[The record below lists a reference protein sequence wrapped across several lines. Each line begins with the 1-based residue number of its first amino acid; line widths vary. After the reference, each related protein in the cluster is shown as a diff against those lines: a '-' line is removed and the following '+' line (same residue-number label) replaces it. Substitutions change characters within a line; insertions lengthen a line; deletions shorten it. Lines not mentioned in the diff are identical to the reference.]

1 LTGTPGRDGWG
12 IRVGTWTPI
21 TVSSMTAPP
30 DAVPTDPIG
39 DEGLSGTPRAQ
50 QFAEGNK
57 LEVGILWRITRMGL
71 AHRWRMALAAG
82 ATVAAAFFQL
92 FIPRYVGEAVDSAQG
107 LLGAGAASPE
117 MAREALFAAGMMVL
131 LFSIMRGLF
140 TLMQNYHGEGIGHCI
155 GYELRLAFY
164 EQVQRL
170 SFSFHD
176 KVHTGDLITRGMLDL
191 EGVRMFISTGLIRTL
206 LLTVLI
212 GGSAYLLMNTNL
224 TLGLLALSFVPF
236 VGWRSAV
243 ARLKLR
249 WMWLLMQERLSVITR
264 RMEENLTG
272 IRVVRAFSAQ
282 KFELEQFE
290 TASIETLKVA
300 IKRVTVRVANTTVMT
315 FAFFTSM
322 VLVLWFGG
330 LQVVDGEITVGVL
343 AEVLTFM
350 MILQMPVRQIG
361 MMVNSF
367 ARASTCGSRL
377 FEVID
382 RDPRIKDQE
391 AAPDLKLE
399 KGVLRFEDVRFSFGA
414 DSSDTRVLDGVSFS
428 VGPGE
433 TLGIVG
439 PPGSGK
445 STIAHLVP
453 RFYDV
458 TGGRVTID
466 DQDIREVSLESLREA
481 VSVVQQDA
489 FLFTA
494 SIENNIAYGD
504 PWSDG
509 ERIARANR
517 SAQLH
522 DYVAKLPAG
531 YETLVGERGVSLSG
545 GQRQRLS
552 IARGILSDPSILV
565 FDDSTAAVD
574 AATERR
580 IRMALREGQDKRAT
594 VIISHRL
601 GSLMHANEILFVEAG
616 RVVERGSH
624 DALMAQGG
632 RYHDLYRLQS
642 RPGDDHGVEVAAP
655 GEAS

>member
-1 LTGTPGRDGWG
+1 MTTTDA
-12 IRVGTWTPI
+12 
-21 TVSSMTAPP
+21 SSDAAPP
-30 DAVPTDPIG
+30 D
-39 DEGLSGTPRAQ
+39 EGLDNTPRAE
-50 QFAEGNK
+50 QFAEGSK
-57 LEVGILWRITRMGL
+57 LEVGILLRIARMGL
-71 AHRWRMALAAG
+71 GHRWRMATAVV
-82 ATVAAAFFQL
+82 ATVAAAIFQL
-92 FIPRYVGEAVDSAQG
+92 FIPRYVGQAVDNAQG
-107 LLGAGAASPE
+107 LLGLGVEAAGVAQD
-117 MAREALFAAGMMVL
+117 ALWTAGMMIVF
-131 LFSIMRGLF
+131 FSILRGLF
-140 TLMQNYHGEGIGHCI
+140 TMLQNYHGEGIGHCI

-206 LLTVLI
+206 LLTILI
-212 GGSAYLLMNTNL
+212 GGSAYFLMSTNL
-224 TLGLLALSFVPF
+224 VLGLLALSFVPF

-282 KFELEQFE
+282 KFELDQFE
-290 TASIETLKVA
+290 TASSETLDVA
-300 IKRVTVRVANTTVMT
+300 IQRVTVRVSNTTVMT
-315 FAFFTSM
+315 FAFFASM
-322 VLVLWFGG
+322 VLVLWVGG
-330 LQVVDGEITVGVL
+330 LQVIDGEITVGLL

-367 ARASTCGSRL
+367 ARASTCGARL

-382 RDPRIKDQE
+382 RDPRIKDQP
-391 AAPDLKLE
+391 AAPDLKIDH
-399 KGVLRFEDVRFSFGA
+399 GVLTFENVEFSFGSG
-414 DSSDTRVLDGVSFS
+414 SSDTRVLAGVSFS
-428 VGPGE
+428 VGSGE

-458 TGGRVTID
+458 TGGRVSID
-466 DQDIREVSLESLREA
+466 GQDIRDISLDSLRQA

-522 DYVAKLPAG
+522 DYVAKLPGG

-552 IARGILSDPSILV
+552 IARGILSNPSILV

-574 AATERR
+574 AGTERR
-580 IRMALREGQDKRAT
+580 IRLGLRDGQDKRAT

-601 GSLMHANEILFVEAG
+601 GSLMHAGEILFIEAG

-624 DALMAQGG
+624 DELMALGG
-632 RYHDLYRLQS
+632 RYHDLYQLQS
-642 RPGDDHGVEVAAP
+642 RPGEDHGVEVAAL
-655 GEAS
+655 GETK

>member
-1 LTGTPGRDGWG
+1 
-12 IRVGTWTPI
+12 
-21 TVSSMTAPP
+21 VSSTTAPSNAEP
-30 DAVPTDPIG
+30 SDAGLED
-39 DEGLSGTPRAQ
+39 GLSNTPRAQ

-57 LEVGILWRITRMGL
+57 LEVGILWRILRMGL
-71 AHRWRMALAAG
+71 AHRWRMATAVG
-82 ATVAAAFFQL
+82 ATIAAAIFQL
-92 FIPRYVGEAVDSAQG
+92 FIPRYVGEAVDHAQG
-107 LLGAGAASPE
+107 LLGLGTVSPE
-117 MAREALFAAGMMVL
+117 MAQEALWGAGMMVL
-131 LFSIMRGLF
+131 FFSILRGLF
-140 TLMQNYHGEGIGHCI
+140 TLLQNYHGEGIGHCI
-155 GYELRLAFY
+155 GYELRLSFY

-191 EGVRMFISTGLIRTL
+191 EGVRMFISTGVIRTV

-212 GGSAYLLMNTNL
+212 GGSAWLLMGSNL
-224 TLGLLALSFVPF
+224 VLGLLALSFVPF

-272 IRVVRAFSAQ
+272 IRVVRAFGAQ

-290 TASIETLKVA
+290 TASTDALEVA
-300 IKRVTVRVANTTVMT
+300 IQRVTVRVSNTTVMS
-315 FAFFTSM
+315 FAFFASM
-322 VLVLWFGG
+322 VLVLWVGG
-330 LQVVDGEITVGVL
+330 LQVIDGEITVGVL

-367 ARASTCGSRL
+367 ARASTCGARL

-382 RDPRIKDQE
+382 REPRIKDRA

-399 KGVLRFEDVRFSFGA
+399 KGVLSFEDVRFSFGP
-414 DSSDTRVLDGVSFS
+414 DSADTRVLDGVSFS

-458 TGGRVTID
+458 TRGRVTID
-466 DQDIREVSLESLREA
+466 GQDIREVSLDSLRAA

-522 DYVAKLPAG
+522 DYVAKLPSG

-552 IARGILSDPSILV
+552 IARGILSNPSILV

-580 IRMALREGQDKRAT
+580 IRLALREGQEKRAT

-601 GSLMHANEILFVEAG
+601 GSLMHADEILFIEAG

-624 DALMAQGG
+624 EALMKHGG

-642 RPGDDHGVEVAAP
+642 RPGDDHGVDVAAI
-655 GEAS
+655 GETR

>member
-1 LTGTPGRDGWG
+1 MTS
-12 IRVGTWTPI
+12 I
-21 TVSSMTAPP
+21 TANETNPP
-30 DAVPTDPIG
+30 T
-39 DEGLSGTPRAQ
+39 DEGLSGTARAD
-50 QFAEGNK
+50 QFADGSK
-57 LEVGILWRITRMGL
+57 FEVDILMRITRMGL
-71 AHRWRMALAAG
+71 AHHWRMTTAVVATIGAAI
-82 ATVAAAFFQL
+82 FQL
-92 FIPRYVGEAVDSAQG
+92 FIPRYVGQAVDHAQG
-107 LLGAGAASPE
+107 LLGGGVAAGGDAHAALWTAAS
-117 MAREALFAAGMMVL
+117 MIVFFSVL
-131 LFSIMRGLF
+131 RGVFSM
-140 TLMQNYHGEGIGHCI
+140 MQNYHGESIGHCI

-191 EGVRMFISTGLIRTL
+191 EGVRMFISTGVIRTL

-212 GGSAYLLMNTNL
+212 GGSAYFLMSTDAV
-224 TLGLLALSFVPF
+224 LGLLALSFVPF
-236 VGWRSAV
+236 VSWRSAV

-264 RMEENLTG
+264 LMEENLTG

-282 KFELEQFE
+282 KFELDQFE
-290 TASIETLKVA
+290 KASEDALGVA
-300 IKRVTVRVANTTVMT
+300 IQRVSVRVSNTTVMS
-315 FAFFTSM
+315 FAFFASM
-322 VLVLWFGG
+322 VLVLWVGG
-330 LQVVDGEITVGVL
+330 LKVIDGEITVGRL

-350 MILQMPVRQIG
+350 MLLQMPVRQIG

-367 ARASTCGSRL
+367 ARASTCGVRL

-382 RDPRIKDQE
+382 RDPRIKDRD
-391 AAPDLKLE
+391 AAPPLELKR
-399 KGVLRFEDVRFSFGA
+399 GVLTFENVAFSFGPE
-414 DSSDTRVLDGVSFS
+414 SPDTRVLSGVSFS

-458 TGGRVTID
+458 TGGRVSID
-466 DQDIREVSLESLREA
+466 GQDIRDISLDSLRQA

-489 FLFTA
+489 HLFTA

-522 DYVAKLPAG
+522 DYVARLPGG

-552 IARGILSDPSILV
+552 IARGILSDPAILV

-574 AATERR
+574 AATEQR
-580 IRMALREGQDKRAT
+580 IRVALRDGQDKRAT

-601 GSLMHANEILFVEAG
+601 GSLMHADEVLFVEAG
-616 RVVERGSH
+616 RVVERGKH
-624 DALMAQGG
+624 EELLALGG
-632 RYHDLYRLQS
+632 RYRDLYQLQS
-642 RPGDDHGVEVAAP
+642 RPGIDHGVDMP
-655 GEAS
+655 GTGGEP

>member
-1 LTGTPGRDGWG
+1 
-12 IRVGTWTPI
+12 
-21 TVSSMTAPP
+21 
-30 DAVPTDPIG
+30 
-39 DEGLSGTPRAQ
+39 
-50 QFAEGNK
+50 
-57 LEVGILWRITRMGL
+57 MGL
-71 AHRWRMALAAG
+71 GHRWRMATAVV
-82 ATVAAAFFQL
+82 ATVAAAIFQL
-92 FIPRYVGEAVDSAQG
+92 FIPRYVGQAVDNAQG
-107 LLGAGAASPE
+107 LLGLGVE
-117 MAREALFAAGMMVL
+117 AAGVAQDALWTAGVMIVFFSVL
-131 LFSIMRGLF
+131 RGLF
-140 TLMQNYHGEGIGHCI
+140 TMLQNYHGEGIGHCI

-206 LLTVLI
+206 LLTILI
-212 GGSAYLLMNTNL
+212 GGSAYFLMSTNL
-224 TLGLLALSFVPF
+224 VLGLLALSFVPF

-282 KFELEQFE
+282 KFELDQFE
-290 TASIETLKVA
+290 TASSETLDVA
-300 IKRVTVRVANTTVMT
+300 IQRVTVRVSNTTVMT
-315 FAFFTSM
+315 FAFFASM
-322 VLVLWFGG
+322 VLVLWVGG
-330 LQVVDGEITVGVL
+330 LQVIDGEITVGLL

-367 ARASTCGSRL
+367 ARASTCGARL

-382 RDPRIKDQE
+382 RDPRIKDQQ
-391 AAPDLKLE
+391 AAPDLKIDR
-399 KGVLRFEDVRFSFGA
+399 GVLKFENVEFSFGSG
-414 DSSDTRVLDGVSFS
+414 SSDTRVLAGVSFS
-428 VGPGE
+428 VGSGE

-458 TGGRVTID
+458 TGGRVSID
-466 DQDIREVSLESLREA
+466 GQDIRDISLDSLRQA

-522 DYVAKLPAG
+522 DYVAKLPGG

-552 IARGILSDPSILV
+552 IARGILSNPSILV

-574 AATERR
+574 AGTERR
-580 IRMALREGQDKRAT
+580 IRLGLREGQDKRAT

-601 GSLMHANEILFVEAG
+601 GSLMHADEILFIEAG

-624 DALMAQGG
+624 NELMALGR
-632 RYHDLYRLQS
+632 RYHDLYQLQS
-642 RPGDDHGVEVAAP
+642 RPGEDHGVEVAAL
-655 GEAS
+655 GETK

>member
-1 LTGTPGRDGWG
+1 
-12 IRVGTWTPI
+12 
-21 TVSSMTAPP
+21 MTSTTANETNRPN
-30 DAVPTDPIG
+30 
-39 DEGLSGTPRAQ
+39 DEGLSGTARAD
-50 QFAEGNK
+50 QFADGSK
-57 LEVGILWRITRMGL
+57 FEVDILMRITRMGL
-71 AHRWRMALAAG
+71 AHHWRMATAVVATIGAAI
-82 ATVAAAFFQL
+82 FQL
-92 FIPRYVGEAVDSAQG
+92 FIPRYVGQAVDHAQG
-107 LLGAGAASPE
+107 LLGGGAAVGVD
-117 MAREALFAAGMMVL
+117 AQAALWTAASMIIFFSVL
-131 LFSIMRGLF
+131 RGVFSM
-140 TLMQNYHGEGIGHCI
+140 MQNYHGESIGHCI

-191 EGVRMFISTGLIRTL
+191 EGVRMFISTGVIRTL
-206 LLTVLI
+206 LLAVLI
-212 GGSAYLLMNTNL
+212 GGSTYFLVSADAV
-224 TLGLLALSFVPF
+224 LGLLALSFVPF
-236 VGWRSAV
+236 VAWRSAV

-264 RMEENLTG
+264 LMEENLTG

-282 KFELEQFE
+282 KFELDQFE
-290 TASIETLKVA
+290 KASEDALGVA
-300 IKRVTVRVANTTVMT
+300 IQRVSVRVSNTTVMS
-315 FAFFTSM
+315 FAFFASM
-322 VLVLWFGG
+322 VLVLWVGG
-330 LQVVDGEITVGVL
+330 LKVIDGEITVGRL

-350 MILQMPVRQIG
+350 MLLQMPVRQIG
-361 MMVNSF
+361 MKVNSF
-367 ARASTCGSRL
+367 ARASTCGVRL

-382 RDPRIKDQE
+382 REPRVKDGA
-391 AAPDLKLE
+391 AAPPLELKGGILT
-399 KGVLRFEDVRFSFGA
+399 FEDVAFSFGPE
-414 DSSDTRVLDGVSFS
+414 SMDTRVLSGVSFS

-458 TGGRVTID
+458 TDGRVSID
-466 DQDIREVSLESLREA
+466 GQDIRDISLDSLRQT

-489 FLFTA
+489 HMFTA

-509 ERIARANR
+509 EQIARANR

-522 DYVAKLPAG
+522 DYVARLPG
-531 YETLVGERGVSLSG
+531 RYETLVGERGVSLSG

-552 IARGILSDPSILV
+552 IARGILSDPVILV

-574 AATERR
+574 AATEQR
-580 IRMALREGQDKRAT
+580 IRVALRDGQDQRAT

-616 RVVERGSH
+616 RVVERGTH
-624 DALMAQGG
+624 EELLALGG
-632 RYHDLYRLQS
+632 RYRDLYQLQS
-642 RPGDDHGVEVAAP
+642 RPGIDHGVDTSGTGKSTP
-655 GEAS
+655 